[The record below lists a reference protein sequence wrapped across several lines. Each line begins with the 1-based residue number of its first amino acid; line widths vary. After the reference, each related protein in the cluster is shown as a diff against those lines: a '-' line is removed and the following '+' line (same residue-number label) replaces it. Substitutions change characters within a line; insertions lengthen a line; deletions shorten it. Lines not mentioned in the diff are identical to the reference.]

1 MVRARSDETELQ
13 QKRLVANLSNMTTG
27 RYSLGT
33 RLLHLSQAV
42 GDAPKLQ
49 RGSEVYTAYRRISLH
64 NVTSL
69 LYIYVV
75 SSSSSLL
82 GHWGS
87 VGFIHASD
95 VTSMQPSH
103 EDSQAATEEPDSH

>member
-33 RLLHLSQAV
+33 RLSHLSQAV

-49 RGSEVYTAYRRISLH
+49 RGSEVPLI
-64 NVTSL
+64 
-69 LYIYVV
+69 VV
-75 SSSSSLL
+75 
-82 GHWGS
+82 
-87 VGFIHASD
+87 
-95 VTSMQPSH
+95 
-103 EDSQAATEEPDSH
+103 